1 MANSWSIVITQLPN
15 GTVGFRPDLPGA
27 TIGQPLGAANG
38 DIVNWNNE
46 TNNTLTLVSIPPGT
60 FLTDPIPAGQA
71 SDPGFQ
77 VGGSITYSCVSPSQQ
92 QHSIVVPPANV
103 VA

>member
-1 MANSWSIVITQLPN
+1 MANSWSIIITQLPN

-27 TIGQPLGAANG
+27 TIGQPLGAATG
-38 DIVNWNNE
+38 DIVNWNNQ
-46 TNNTLTLVSIPPGT
+46 TDNTLTLVSIPAGT

-71 SDPGFQ
+71 SDPGFS
-77 VGGSITYSCVSPSQQ
+77 VPTVSITYSCVKPDQQ
-92 QHSIVVPPANV
+92 QHSIVVPTK